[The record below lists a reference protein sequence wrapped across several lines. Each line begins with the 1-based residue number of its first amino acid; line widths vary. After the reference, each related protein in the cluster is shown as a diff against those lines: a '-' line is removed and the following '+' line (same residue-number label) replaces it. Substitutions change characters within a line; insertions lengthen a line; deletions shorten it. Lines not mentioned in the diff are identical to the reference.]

1 MNIMGG
7 DRMFKDFMDKD
18 SAVIFSAKVFVTA
31 LTVGF
36 AFFYAF
42 EKFI

>member
-1 MNIMGG
+1 
-7 DRMFKDFMDKD
+7 MFRDLIDTD
-18 SAVIFSAKVFVTA
+18 SAVVFSAKVFVTA
-31 LTVGF
+31 LTVGY

>member
-1 MNIMGG
+1 
-7 DRMFKDFMDKD
+7 MFKNLIDDD
-18 SAVIFSAKVFVTA
+18 SAVMFSAKVFVTA

>member
-1 MNIMGG
+1 MNITGG
-7 DRMFKDFMDKD
+7 DKMFKSFMDKD
-18 SAVIFSAKVFVTA
+18 SAVVFGAKVFVTA

>member
-1 MNIMGG
+1 
-7 DRMFKDFMDKD
+7 MFKNLIDDD
-18 SAVIFSAKVFVTA
+18 SAVVFSAKVFVTS

>member
-1 MNIMGG
+1 MLKNVIDG
-7 DRMFKDFMDKD
+7 D
-18 SAVIFSAKVFVTA
+18 SAIVFSAKVFVTA